1 MLKTRHTKLRPRPN
15 TRQQSYSCVRAE
27 DPSKPRLP
35 LCLPHNVLARIFTLA
50 ACSPAILPPSLW
62 DIRLILSLVCSEWK
76 ALVFS
81 TESLWNKVI
90 FSPQLA
96 NSRNFPRIK
105 VLIDTWLSRSRNI
118 PLLLD
123 ALADPMT
130 GLPRSEPLNSE
141 FLGQIF
147 VPLLARASI
156 VLCYL
161 DTSTLTSFLNLP
173 PGTLSSKLENIRI
186 VTTGSPVAGAE
197 NVPITIFEGSS
208 VPNLRF
214 VELSLKNR
222 NPLDTF
228 LPWGQLT
235 SLLLTEPISP
245 TTCMTVLHKTSSSLQ
260 SCCFKIGFSVPTSLS
275 RLTDPL
281 YKVRMPKLWYLSFAL
296 MNPQNDP
303 RMFSL
308 LKLPA
313 LTVASVEL
321 YDKQGW
327 SFASFTPLFKHSKK
341 LQHLQ
346 LKNLPQSY
354 ILQKVYPD
362 IDNLL
367 AAVPSIQKL
376 SIPLG
381 MILTNSTLSK
391 IGEGELLP
399 CLTEVDLDTQPDFPR
414 FIRLVARRNVLSDEA
429 WARPGSSKC
438 RKLPLSPVVKVAGGA
453 PCEKCPVNWE
463 MAEWLAARGV
473 VLVARKSK
481 QLPPWHKHPEK

>member
-1 MLKTRHTKLRPRPN
+1 MPKTRHTKPLPRPN
-15 TRQQSYSCVRAE
+15 TRQQSYSCARAE
-27 DPSKPRLP
+27 DSPKPRLP
-35 LCLPHNVLARIFTLA
+35 PRLPQRVLARIFTLA
-50 ACSPAILPPSLW
+50 ACSPAVLPPSPW

-81 TESLWNKVI
+81 TETLWNNVI
-90 FSPQLA
+90 FAPQLA
-96 NSRNFPRIK
+96 NSRNLPRIK
-105 VLIDTWLSRSRNI
+105 VLIDTWLSRSRNT
-118 PLLLD
+118 PTFLD

-130 GLPRSEPLNSE
+130 GLLRSEPLNPE

-147 VPLLARASI
+147 VPLLARARI
-156 VLCYL
+156 VLCHL
-161 DTSTLTSFLNLP
+161 DASTLTSFLNLP
-173 PGTLSSKLENIRI
+173 PGTLSPELENIRI
-186 VTTGSPVAGAE
+186 VTTGNPMPGAE
-197 NVPITIFEGSS
+197 KVPITIFERSS
-208 VPNLRF
+208 VPNLRS

-222 NPLDTF
+222 NPLDAF
-228 LPWGQLT
+228 LPWSQLT

-245 TTCMTVLHKTSSSLQ
+245 TTCMTLLHKTSSSLQ
-260 SCCFKIGFSVPTSLS
+260 ACCFKIEFSVPTSVS

-281 YKVRMPKLWYLSFAL
+281 YKVRMPKMWYISFAL
-296 MNPQNDP
+296 VNPQNDP

-313 LTVASVEL
+313 LTVASIEL
-321 YDKQGW
+321 HDKQGW
-327 SFASFTPLFKHSKK
+327 SFAPFTPLFKHSKK

-346 LKNLPQSY
+346 LKNPPQSY
-354 ILQKVYPD
+354 FPQKVYPD

-381 MILTNSTLSK
+381 IILTNSTLSK

-399 CLTEVDLDTQPDFPR
+399 RLIEVDLDTQPDLPR
-414 FIRLVARRNVLSDEA
+414 FIRLLARRNVLSDEA

-438 RKLPLSPVVKVAGGA
+438 RKWPLSPVVKVAGGA
-453 PCEKCPVNWE
+453 PCEKCPVDWKT
-463 MAEWLAARGV
+463 AEWLVAGGV

-481 QLPPWHKHPEK
+481 QLPLWHQHPEK